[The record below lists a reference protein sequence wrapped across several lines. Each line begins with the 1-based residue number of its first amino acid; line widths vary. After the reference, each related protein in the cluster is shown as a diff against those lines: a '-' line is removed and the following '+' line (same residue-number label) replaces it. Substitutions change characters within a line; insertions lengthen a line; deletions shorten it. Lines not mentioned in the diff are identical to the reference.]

1 MSEIVDTELLVN
13 CTILAVRRFELNSI
27 VNTTLLNSLNRTEV
41 VSLLSSI
48 IDNRDNLG
56 SINEAKDFL
65 TECLFP
71 SPTRPY
77 ELPWEQKTIWAIIF
91 GLMMFVAIAGN
102 GIVLWIVTGH
112 RSMRTVTNYFLL
124 NLSIA
129 DLLMSSL
136 NCVFNFIFMLNSDWP
151 FGSIYCTIN
160 NFVAN
165 VTVST
170 SVFTL
175 VAISFDRYIAIV
187 HPLKRRTSRRK
198 VRFIL
203 VLIWVLSCVLS
214 APCLL
219 YSSIMTKHYYNG
231 KSRTVCFMM
240 WPDGRYP
247 TSMADY
253 AYNLIILVL
262 TYGIPMIVMLICYSL
277 MGRVLWGSRSIGEN
291 TDRQMESMKSKRKV
305 VRMFIAIVSIFAIC
319 WLPYHLFFIYAYH
332 NNQVASTKY
341 VQHMYLGFY
350 WLAMSN
356 AMVNPIIYYWMNK
369 RFRMYFQR
377 IICCC
382 CMGLTRHRFDS
393 PKSRLTN
400 KNSSHRHTRGGY
412 TVAHSLPNSSTPTTQ
427 TSNPK
432 TNPSLLTI
440 QAIQATT
447 QSHLSHPIPTPH
459 SAAETKSQWKRST
472 METQIQQVPTTNS
485 CRDQRQMTQSH
496 SLGGVPTP
504 RPAVECIMERPVDGN
519 SSPLCLSINNSVGK
533 RQRVKIKYISC
544 DEDNNPVELEHSIGP
559 KQL

>member
-13 CTILAVRRFELNSI
+13 CTVLAVRRFELNSI

-41 VSLLSSI
+41 TSLLSGI
-48 IDNRDNLG
+48 IENKDNLE

-77 ELPWEQKTIWAIIF
+77 ELPWEQKTIWAIVF
-91 GLMMFVAIAGN
+91 GLMLFVAIAGN

-160 NFVAN
+160 NFMAN

-203 VLIWVLSCVLS
+203 VLIWALSCVLS

-219 YSSIMTKHYYNG
+219 YSSTMTKRYYNG

-247 TSMADY
+247 TSITDY
-253 AYNLIILVL
+253 VYNLIILVL
-262 TYGIPMIVMLICYSL
+262 TYGIPMIVMLVCYTL

-291 TDRQMESMKSKRKV
+291 TERQMESMKSKRKV

-319 WLPYHLFFIYAYH
+319 WLPYHMFFIYAYH

-369 RFRMYFQR
+369 RFRVYFQS

-382 CMGLTRHRFDS
+382 CASFKRHKFDS

-400 KNSSHRHTRGGY
+400 KNSSQRHTR
-412 TVAHSLPNSSTPTTQ
+412 
-427 TSNPK
+427 
-432 TNPSLLTI
+432 
-440 QAIQATT
+440 
-447 QSHLSHPIPTPH
+447 
-459 SAAETKSQWKRST
+459 AEQKSMWKRST
-472 METQIQQVPTTNS
+472 METQIQQAATTS
-485 CRDQRQMTQSH
+485 FRDKQPATLQSMN
-496 SLGGVPTP
+496 
-504 RPAVECIMERPVDGN
+504 RAAVECIMERHPDGN
-519 SSPLCLSINNSVGK
+519 SSPICLSIHNGAGE
-533 RQRVKIKYISC
+533 RHHLKIKYISC
-544 DEDNNPVELEHSIGP
+544 DEDNNPVEQSQSQSQSQSSSHSEHTSHGQQGRVNKHVSKTAI

>member
-27 VNTTLLNSLNRTEV
+27 VNTTLLGSLNRTEV

-48 IDNRDNLG
+48 IDNRDNLE

-198 VRFIL
+198 VRIIL
-203 VLIWVLSCVLS
+203 VLIWALSCVLS

-356 AMVNPIIYYWMNK
+356 AMVNPLIYYWMNK

-382 CMGLTRHRFDS
+382 CVGLTRHRFDS

-400 KNSSHRHTRGGY
+400 KNSSNRHTRGGY
-412 TVAHSLPNSSTPTTQ
+412 TVAHSLPNSSPPTTQ
-427 TSNPK
+427 TLLAVLAQTLTQPK
-432 TNPSLLTI
+432 PQTQLL
-440 QAIQATT
+440 
-447 QSHLSHPIPTPH
+447 LSHHSPHPTQP

-472 METQIQQVPTTNS
+472 METQIQQAPVTSS
-485 CRDQRQMTQSH
+485 CREQRSAQQQQPPGSGTN
-496 SLGGVPTP
+496 
-504 RPAVECIMERPVDGN
+504 RAAVECIMERPADGS
-519 SSPLCLSINNSVGK
+519 SSPLCLSINNSIGE

-544 DEDNNPVELEHSIGP
+544 DEDNNPVELSP
-559 KQL
+559 KQM